1 MCKKCSVNNSNCGCG
16 LSSTYNTS
24 SILFDSQDFICPNN
38 FALVSGESLSEIIN
52 TLAVGVC
59 TNADLPPNP
68 GDKGPIG
75 DQGIDGIQGVPGN
88 PNGGFVYEYF
98 NTYPTSGI
106 QGVTAPIVVSG
117 SSHIA
122 SADGLYQI
130 HSIMYLLREQS
141 AQVNLT
147 LLINGV
153 IVDTLVVDNLS
164 PNHEVIN
171 SFVFNWQGNVLS
183 GQVIEMKVEVV
194 SVRITY
200 YGGSMLI
207 NRIVI

>member
-1 MCKKCSVNNSNCGCG
+1 MCKKCGIVNSNCGCN
-16 LSSTYNTS
+16 SSFNNTS
-24 SILFDSQDFICPNN
+24 SIVFDSQDFICPNN
-38 FALVSGESLSEIIN
+38 FALISGESLNEIIN

-98 NTYPTSGI
+98 NTYPTSGF
-106 QGVTAPIVVSG
+106 QGLTPPIVVSG

-130 HSIMYLLREQS
+130 HSIMYFLREQS
-141 AQVNLT
+141 AEVNLT

-153 IVDTLVVDNLS
+153 IVDTLVVDNLTS
-164 PNHEVIN
+164 LNEVTN

-194 SVRITY
+194 SVRIIY
-200 YGGSMLI
+200 SGGSMLI